1 MAYQLAPDVQ
11 VSEPTSD
18 GIVSFTPDLKAG
30 DLTILVKDRVDSY
43 ALLRMDRSKD
53 HSTEPY
59 TDILHRW
66 LGKAKE
72 QKLQLLSVGEL
83 TVDDSDLC
91 NVFYHMDDEILAV
104 VTTHPVALS
113 MPIVSGDRK
122 DTSARFLHMQHQLL
136 SQSPEAMPRG
146 PIAGQIADLHIGA
159 TLRNQKASGQS
170 AGS

>member
-1 MAYQLAPDVQ
+1 MAYQLAPGVQ

-18 GIVSFTPDLKAG
+18 GIVSFTPELKVG
-30 DLTILVKDRVDSY
+30 ELTILVKDRVQSY
-43 ALLRMDRSKD
+43 ALLRLDRTKD
-53 HSTEPY
+53 NSTEPY
-59 TDILHRW
+59 SDILTRW
-66 LGKAKE
+66 ISKAKD
-72 QKLQLLSVGEL
+72 QQLQLLSVGEL

-122 DTSARFLHMQHQLL
+122 DTSSRFLHMQHQLL
-136 SQSPEAMPRG
+136 SQSSEAMPRG
-146 PIAGQIADLHIGA
+146 PIAGQIADLHIGV
-159 TLRNQKASGQS
+159 TLRNQTANGQC